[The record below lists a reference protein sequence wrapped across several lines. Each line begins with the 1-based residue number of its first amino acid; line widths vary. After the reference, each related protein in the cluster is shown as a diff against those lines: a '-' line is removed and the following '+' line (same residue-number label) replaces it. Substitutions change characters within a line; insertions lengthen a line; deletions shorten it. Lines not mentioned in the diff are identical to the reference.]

1 MDNNWGR
8 PYLAP
13 QAPIGTSASSQFLP
27 QLQTTESDL
36 RSSQI
41 VVRKATAKDLDKL
54 QIELASLYHEETL
67 PQIHLFVRE
76 NYNLDASEHQIK
88 NRFKK
93 WDWSKN
99 INWAVVLLKIDER
112 GKIGKKSEVQIR
124 RQPISQE
131 KSKRYIKDH
140 PEAVGGSRPGVG
152 KMVVINKEEV
162 AATPS
167 DIDVFTPTSAG
178 LHSPSVARSPQRQ
191 LQCSIESSD
200 VESQIR
206 ISEPDPMDVN
216 DDDDLY
222 FASPVRRHT
231 PGHIE
236 EEDMD
241 IAMRVL
247 GQSPALMYEIIYVP
261 EPSFDPPAMS
271 QRFYDGFPVNLMG
284 SSENSARWQLERSPI
299 GFRYRQ
305 AEENALWR
313 EFDQKTSKFGK
324 NGPEIEQT
332 LSAIIDVLREQRKFQ
347 NSREI
352 NTAGSAYILLGFHPD
367 ALKIFQQIIHAQK
380 HLLGPGHPDM
390 LVTEHEMAWA
400 FYQIGNYKQ
409 AERLG
414 KEVIDIGT
422 RIYGADHPATLA
434 SINLLALAWKKKGL
448 WGKAEKLGLE
458 LVASYRKSR
467 GDEHPST
474 L

>member
-1 MDNNWGR
+1 
-8 PYLAP
+8 
-13 QAPIGTSASSQFLP
+13 
-27 QLQTTESDL
+27 
-36 RSSQI
+36 
-41 VVRKATAKDLDKL
+41 
-54 QIELASLYHEETL
+54 
-67 PQIHLFVRE
+67 
-76 NYNLDASEHQIK
+76 
-88 NRFKK
+88 
-93 WDWSKN
+93 
-99 INWAVVLLKIDER
+99 
-112 GKIGKKSEVQIR
+112 
-124 RQPISQE
+124 
-131 KSKRYIKDH
+131 
-140 PEAVGGSRPGVG
+140 
-152 KMVVINKEEV
+152 
-162 AATPS
+162 
-167 DIDVFTPTSAG
+167 
-178 LHSPSVARSPQRQ
+178 
-191 LQCSIESSD
+191 
-200 VESQIR
+200 
-206 ISEPDPMDVN
+206 
-216 DDDDLY
+216 
-222 FASPVRRHT
+222 
-231 PGHIE
+231 
-236 EEDMD
+236 
-241 IAMRVL
+241 
-247 GQSPALMYEIIYVP
+247 MYEIIYVP

-332 LSAIIDVLREQRKFQ
+332 LSAIIDVLREQGSSK
-347 NSREI
+347 
-352 NTAGSAYILLGFHPD
+352 TAERLIRQVLHIYSSAMTRMSAKRFHPD

-380 HLLGPGHPDM
+380 HLLGPGHPDT

-434 SINLLALAWKKKGL
+434 SINLLALVWKKKGL
-448 WGKAEKLGLE
+448 WAKAEKLDLE

>member
-1 MDNNWGR
+1 MNNNWGQ

-76 NYNLDASEHQIK
+76 NYNLDASEQQIK

-99 INWAVVLLKIDER
+99 INWAVVLRKIDER

-131 KSKRYIKDH
+131 KIKRYIKDH
-140 PEAVGGSRPGVG
+140 PETVGGSRPGVG

-167 DIDVFTPTSAG
+167 DIDGFTPTSGG

-191 LQCSIESSD
+191 LQCSIVSSD

-247 GQSPALMYEIIYVP
+247 SSSPNITRLPSPALSISRIIGEPSRFRGQSPALMYEIIYFP

-284 SSENSARWQLERSPI
+284 SSENSARWQLEWSPI

-324 NGPEIEQT
+324 NSPEIEQT
-332 LSAIIDVLREQRKFQ
+332 LSAIIDVLREQGRSK
-347 NSREI
+347 
-352 NTAGSAYILLGFHPD
+352 T
-367 ALKIFQQIIHAQK
+367 
-380 HLLGPGHPDM
+380 
-390 LVTEHEMAWA
+390 T
-400 FYQIGNYKQ
+400 
-409 AERLG
+409 ERLIRQVLHIYSSVDDHNVG
-414 KEVIDIGT
+414 KTYMLGLLAGILTRPRVPPRCIEDLSANHPCSEAPSGT
-422 RIYGADHPATLA
+422 RTSRYA
-434 SINLLALAWKKKGL
+434 S
-448 WGKAEKLGLE
+448 
-458 LVASYRKSR
+458 
-467 GDEHPST
+467 H
-474 L
+474 